1 MKKQVLFWLFCL
13 WTGVVALMAQEIP
26 AEVLTAFQKGSPK
39 GLTRYMGDKVELV
52 ILNKTTHADK
62 EMASDILTDFFA
74 KNKVSR
80 FDVRHQGKR
89 NESGFLVGT
98 MQTGRGTYR
107 VNCFLRKVNSNYII
121 HQIRIDK
128 TNE

>member
-1 MKKQVLFWLFCL
+1 
-13 WTGVVALMAQEIP
+13 MAQEIP

-52 ILNKTTHADK
+52 ILSKTTHADK

-107 VNCFLRKVNSNYII
+107 VNCFLRKVNNNYII

>member
-13 WTGVVALMAQEIP
+13 WTGVAALMAQEIP

-74 KNKVSR
+74 KNKVNR